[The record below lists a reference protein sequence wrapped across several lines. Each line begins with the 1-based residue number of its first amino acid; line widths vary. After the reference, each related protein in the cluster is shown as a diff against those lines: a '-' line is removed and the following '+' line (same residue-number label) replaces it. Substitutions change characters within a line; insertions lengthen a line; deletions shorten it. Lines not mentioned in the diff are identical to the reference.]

1 MSMMPNSRTLELWP
15 DRTPEGGGVSYAITR
30 RVAGPGSHTLPLDGH
45 RTGGPA
51 GSSLADTYPAVNDP
65 YRVAGAA
72 ARACHT
78 E

>member
-1 MSMMPNSRTLELWP
+1 MSGMPNSRTLELWP
-15 DRTPEGGGVSYAITR
+15 GRTLEGGGAPYAVTLR
-30 RVAGPGSHTLPLDGH
+30 AGGSGSHTLPLDGH

-51 GSSLADTYPAVNDP
+51 GSPLADTYPAVNDP

-72 ARACHT
+72 ARACRT